1 MKYPIIPA
9 GEITRAVERRRENP
23 TVDIA
28 DLIKIAGKGPE
39 LELPDVADCSANM
52 RAQLTSFIN
61 GEKATDRDLFEGSQS
76 PVIHDLLEDLP
87 LHVLDDPG
95 FWAWLSVEHF
105 LWLAMWREEKAF
117 EGEAAKWL
125 TYLDGRRTTECVTS
139 RMFLRGQICKSFG
152 HPELAGAIDQATD
165 FWRSHIIRVSAGS
178 VPSVAGAF
186 IRHQATER
194 MATTPL
200 RAFARRLNRLSTNLV
215 LDVYDDD
222 DAAALVAELADG

>member
-23 TVDIA
+23 TVDIT
-28 DLIKIAGKGPE
+28 DLTQIVGRGPE
-39 LELPDVADCSANM
+39 LELPDIAACSTNM
-52 RAQLTSFIN
+52 RAELTSFMN
-61 GEKATDRDLFEGSQS
+61 SEMATDRDLFEGSQS
-76 PVIHDLLEDLP
+76 PVMHDLLEDLP

-105 LWLAMWREEKAF
+105 LWLAVWREEKAF
-117 EGEAAKWL
+117 DGEAAKWL
-125 TYLDGRRTTECVTS
+125 TYLDGRRSTECVTS
-139 RMFLRGQICKSFG
+139 RMFLRGQVCKSFG
-152 HPELAGAIDQATD
+152 QPELAGAIAQATD

-186 IRHQATER
+186 IRHQANER
-194 MATTPL
+194 MTTTPL
-200 RAFARRLNRLSTNLV
+200 RAFARRLNRLSSNLV

-222 DAAALVAELADG
+222 DAAALIDELADG